1 MSYFFD
7 AKFMNAKNC
16 KIWLFLKHQFFRVFI
31 ISPIIFDLQECNIP
45 QIKAKDILFWPHFL
59 RYLAKINTLRDRK
72 QWSCLIFFYP
82 DFSKRIS
89 WSWVKVWTLID
100 LGIVNKA
107 FGGNTSDEVLQ
118 EWITDC
124 DCDGDDKID
133 FGEFV
138 GCRLKH
144 AKKEKHGLHDL
155 FEGV

>member
-1 MSYFFD
+1 MRELNISYHQRANSVFF
-7 AKFMNAKNC
+7 C
-16 KIWLFLKHQFFRVFI
+16 HLVRV
-31 ISPIIFDLQECNIP
+31 
-45 QIKAKDILFWPHFL
+45 
-59 RYLAKINTLRDRK
+59 
-72 QWSCLIFFYP
+72 
-82 DFSKRIS
+82 S

-138 GCRLKH
+138 ECRLKH